1 MKISVNKI
9 FVLAMLVGVSA
20 FWLNK
25 VPVLWFADTLNTQE
39 VQKKVS
45 WYDESY
51 AGEEYEISITNPNY
65 DGIFVNINSFLIGAT
80 VSEEVAEKYIKDFLT
95 LRRGPSARVFLKR
108 ICRTVAKEDLK
119 DTDASYV
126 ASAVTQMVAE
136 EPSVNVIGIRE
147 FVDEVMFPDTRYKRK
162 LERARNVCSFI
173 EEAHEFAGK
182 RKKVATLEISVGFV
196 RYLLQN
202 NITYPIPGLL
212 KDTELSDEMK
222 ALLLEYKHLQDIKP
236 LINLIEKGN
245 VSQASSKSD
254 SAEISAPVPDL
265 KPSLKKKVSSLKK
278 TGRTRRNFSDKNLP
292 PVADFGSP
300 VKR

>member
-1 MKISVNKI
+1 
-9 FVLAMLVGVSA
+9 MLVGVSA
-20 FWLNK
+20 LWLNK
-25 VPVLWFADTLNTQE
+25 TPVFWFADTLNTQE
-39 VQKKVS
+39 VQKKIS

-51 AGEEYEISITNPNY
+51 AGEEYEISHTNPNY
-65 DGIFVNINSFLIGAT
+65 DGIFVNINSFLIGTT

-95 LRRGPSARVFLKR
+95 LRRGPDARVFLKR
-108 ICRTVAKEDLK
+108 ICRTVAKKDLK

-126 ASAVTQMVAE
+126 ADAVAKMVAE
-136 EPSVNVIGIRE
+136 EPSVNTREIRA

-162 LERARNVCSFI
+162 LERAHNVCGFI

-222 ALLLEYKHLQDIKP
+222 KLLLEYKHLPDIKP

-245 VSQASSKSD
+245 VSLASSKSD
-254 SAEISAPVPDL
+254 AAEISAGAPSV
-265 KPSLKKKVSSLKK
+265 KPSLKKKVSEVKK
-278 TGRTRRNFSDKNLP
+278 TGRIRKNFSDKNLP
-292 PVADFGSP
+292 PVVDFNSP